1 MGLACRL
8 ISGRSIIL
16 ATPSFHCA
24 RTSPEENRM
33 PTPTAYFQGQFVP
46 LEQAVVPVTTHAF
59 NYGTAVFEGIRGNWN
74 EEHGELY
81 LFRLDD
87 HIRRLRQNAKILR
100 MGIVPGDEALTGIVM
115 ELARRNGY
123 REDVYIRPIVYKSES
138 VIGPRVHNVQE
149 DVLFYQIPLG
159 AYLDSDS
166 GITCAVSSWRRVD
179 DNMIPARAKVT
190 GLYVNNSLAKTE
202 AQLNG
207 FDEAILLNADGHVS
221 EGSGE
226 NIALIRNGRLITP
239 PPQDN
244 VLEGITLATVLT
256 VARDELGLEVEVRS
270 IDRTELYIAD
280 EIFMTGTAAHVT
292 PVLSV
297 DRVPVGDGKPGP
309 LSSELQRRYFA
320 AITGRLPQYRDWLTP
335 VYAGA
340 PVSA

>member
-1 MGLACRL
+1 
-8 ISGRSIIL
+8 
-16 ATPSFHCA
+16 
-24 RTSPEENRM
+24 M

-46 LEQAVVPVTTHAF
+46 LEQAVIPVTTHAF

-74 EEHGELY
+74 AEQDELY
-81 LFRLDD
+81 LFRLDE
-87 HIRRLRQNAKILR
+87 HLHRLRQNAKILR
-100 MGIVPGDEALTGIVM
+100 IGVAPSDEEMRRIAI
-115 ELARRNGY
+115 ELAQRNGY
-123 REDVYIRPIVYKSES
+123 REDVYIRPIAYKSES
-138 VIGPRVHNVQE
+138 VIGPRMHNVRD

-159 AYLDSDS
+159 AYLDNDA
-166 GITCAVSSWRRVD
+166 GITCMVSSWRRVD

-226 NIALIRNGRLITP
+226 NIVLIRNGRLITP

-244 VLEGITLATVLT
+244 VLEGITLSTVIE
-256 VARDELGLEVEVRS
+256 VARQELGLEVESRS

-280 EIFMTGTAAHVT
+280 EVFMTGTAAHVT

-297 DRVPVGDGKPGP
+297 DRVPVGEGTPGRI
-309 LSSELQRRYFA
+309 SSELQRRYFA
-320 AITGRLPQYRDWLTP
+320 AISGRLPQYREWLTP

-340 PVSA
+340 PVRA